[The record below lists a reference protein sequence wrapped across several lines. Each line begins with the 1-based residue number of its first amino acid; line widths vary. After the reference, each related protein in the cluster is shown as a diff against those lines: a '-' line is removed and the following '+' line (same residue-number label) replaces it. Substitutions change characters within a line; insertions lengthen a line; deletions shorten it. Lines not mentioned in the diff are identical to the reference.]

1 MLTNLHLTSSMA
13 IDCRSHAVSKGPC
26 TGTIQLQNPPRKG
39 CCYYVRRSS
48 IERMR
53 RRSAAMAGSLG
64 RNNEPVVLILTSLA
78 SGSKHGYALS
88 KDIEDFAEVVLGPG
102 TLYGAIARLEERGLI
117 EPTPSDDRRQ
127 PYRITS
133 SGREALAGAV
143 REMRV
148 LADEGAR
155 RLGLDESTRGRTH
168 RPTILGSP
176 S

>member
-1 MLTNLHLTSSMA
+1 MS
-13 IDCRSHAVSKGPC
+13 
-26 TGTIQLQNPPRKG
+26 
-39 CCYYVRRSS
+39 RRSPS
-48 IERMR
+48 I
-53 RRSAAMAGSLG
+53 AGSLA
-64 RNNEPVVLILTSLA
+64 RNNEPALLILTSLA

-88 KDIEDFAEVVLGPG
+88 KDIEDFADVVLGPG

-127 PYRITS
+127 PYCITS

-155 RLGLDESTRGRTH
+155 RLALDELTRGRVH
-168 RPTILGSP
+168 RPTILGLP

>member
-1 MLTNLHLTSSMA
+1 MD
-13 IDCRSHAVSKGPC
+13 IQRRSHAVAKVPC
-26 TGTIQLQNPPRKG
+26 TGIIQLEISLKKG
-39 CCYYVRRSS
+39 CHYFVPRSS
-48 IERMR
+48 VERMR
-53 RRSAAMAGSLG
+53 KRSPSRTGSLG

-88 KDIEDFAEVVLGPG
+88 KDIEDFADVVLGPG

-127 PYRITS
+127 PYRITP

-155 RLGLDESTRGRTH
+155 RLGLDELARGRTH